1 MVPAHASASGF
12 GEDRVRPPSRGCRA
26 VDRVRSA
33 ANNGPDLACRERSNC
48 VLVGDKP
55 SDKRRSL
62 GPSWP
67 FKARDKSR
75 PNAHQRS
82 LAKAIANMVMPVV
95 PTPLPL
101 TLRSQAERR
110 AVGAPNQLK
119 RRGLALRTRRPL
131 PRGCANCAG
140 RTAPGLRPLR
150 PSPAGTALRSRTPA
164 PGARRSGSAQD
175 KR

>member
-1 MVPAHASASGF
+1 MVPAHTSASGF

-95 PTPLPL
+95 PYPLAFDL
-101 TLRSQAERR
+101 
-110 AVGAPNQLK
+110 AVASGTA
-119 RRGLALRTRRPL
+119 RRGRAEPTQ
-131 PRGCANCAG
+131 
-140 RTAPGLRPLR
+140 T
-150 PSPAGTALRSRTPA
+150 SRTCPQDA
-164 PGARRSGSAQD
+164 AALAARLRELRWKNSAWLATAETIAGWNGFEIKNAGSGRSPVRKRSG
-175 KR
+175 